1 MDIEQRNTGEH
12 QTVINNESGV
22 VHVNHHHGQY
32 TNLAGE
38 NTVRVYKEISRAEQG
53 KFIVSFV
60 AVCLLPGLSLVA
72 DFMQIHPAINLPL
85 WTYVAAFGVIFGVVV
100 VGYYDN
106 LRILVSGAPNKEECK
121 QLYADRLFS
130 RTEDGYIVFTHTTA
144 CIYPDCCG
152 KIVISTPP
160 ERYNGEYSFF
170 GKCSLAGRQH
180 SYGIDYNFKAY
191 PIKVDWR
198 PMPKSNQ

>member
-1 MDIEQRNTGEH
+1 MDIEQRNIGKN

-22 VHVNHHHGQY
+22 INVNNHGQY

-38 NTVRVYKEISRAEQG
+38 NTVHIYKEISRSEQG

-60 AVCLLPGLSLVA
+60 SICLLPGLSLIA
-72 DFMQIHPAINLPL
+72 DLMQIHPALNLPF
-85 WTYVAAFGVIFGVVV
+85 WVYVAAFGVILAVVLA
-100 VGYYDN
+100 GYYDN
-106 LRILVSGAPNKEECK
+106 LRILVSGAPNENECK

-130 RTEDGYIVFTHTTA
+130 RTEDGYVVFTHTTG

-152 KIVISTPP
+152 KIVITTAP

-170 GKCSLAGRQH
+170 GKCSLAGGQH

-198 PMPKSNQ
+198 PIPKPNK